1 MISFIRR
8 SKIWFGLSG
17 LAVGLSILAF
27 LVFGFNF
34 GIDFTGGSL
43 LELKFQQTVDAPKIA
58 EAFTSSDLK
67 LGNPIIT
74 PTDSGSFLI
83 RTRFLEEEERVKLE
97 GELGKSLGSFETM
110 RFTTTGPTLG
120 QSLRERALRAI
131 AYASIAIVLY
141 LAAVFR
147 NTRRDSLTKYV
158 SIGSLLGFA
167 TIVAETMVED
177 DFTRW
182 VVFLAILAIFF
193 IFLAFEIRKNSMSLK
208 YGVCAI
214 IALIHDIII
223 TLGVLVILGKFLG
236 VEVDS
241 LTVTALLTILGF
253 SVHDTIVV
261 FDRMRENRKF
271 QTANESLAMVADKSL
286 NQTLARSINTSMSTI
301 IVLAI
306 LFFLGA
312 ESIKWFV
319 FTLLCGIIVGTYS
332 SIFTATPLL
341 VAWENRRRNSN

>member
-1 MISFIRR
+1 MIAFIRH
-8 SKIWFGLSG
+8 SKIWFALSG
-17 LAVGLSILAF
+17 SAVLLSIIAF

-43 LELKFQQTVDAPKIA
+43 LELQFQQTVDAPKIT
-58 EAFTSSDLK
+58 EALNSSELN
-67 LGNPIIT
+67 LGEPIIT
-74 PTDSGSFLI
+74 PTDSGAFLI
-83 RTRFLEEEERVKLE
+83 RTRYLEDNERSQLE
-97 GELGKSLGSFETM
+97 SEIGKSLGSFETL
-110 RFTTTGPTLG
+110 RFTTTGATLG
-120 QSLRERALRAI
+120 ANMRERALRAI
-131 AYASIAIVLY
+131 AYAIIAIVLY

-167 TIVAETMVED
+167 TIVAESMVEN

-182 VVFLAILAIFF
+182 IVFFAILAVFA
-193 IFLAFEIRKNSMSLK
+193 IFLVFEIRKNSQSLK

-214 IALIHDIII
+214 LALIHDITI
-223 TLGVLVILGKFLG
+223 TLGVLVILGQFFG
-236 VEVDS
+236 VEINS

-271 QTANESLAMVADKSL
+271 QTANETLSMVADKSL
-286 NQTLARSINTSMSTI
+286 NQTLVRSINTSLSTL

-306 LFFLGA
+306 LFWLGA

-319 FTLLCGIIVGTYS
+319 FTLLCGIVVGTYS

-341 VAWENRRRNSN
+341 VLWENRRRNS